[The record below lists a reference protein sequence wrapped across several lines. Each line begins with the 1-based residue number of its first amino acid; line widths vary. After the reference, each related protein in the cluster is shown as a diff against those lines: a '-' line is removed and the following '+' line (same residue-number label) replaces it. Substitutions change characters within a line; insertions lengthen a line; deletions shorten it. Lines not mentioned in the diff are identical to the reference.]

1 MSTVAIALT
10 SFFVLLLLGV
20 PVAYSLL
27 MGSSAAILFGGF
39 VPLAIVVERAFSP
52 TQSFLLLAV
61 PFFIL
66 AGELLASGT
75 LGKQLVNLAARVV
88 GRFNG
93 GLAQASV
100 VTSMLFGGVSGSAV
114 ADASG
119 VGSVMIPWQKRE
131 GYPARFAAAVNA
143 ASSTIGVIVPPSI
156 PMIVYAAV
164 SGASVAAL
172 FVAGLLPGALVGVT
186 QLFICWWVAKRNGFP
201 RHKEPFRI
209 GEVAKQFGL
218 AMPAILMP
226 VLVLGFLI
234 GGVATVTEVS
244 VVAAAYA
251 LLLRVLLYRDLSP
264 REFVRLLG
272 NAGIATGV
280 VMLLIM
286 ASTALSW
293 LLTVEQT
300 AEELTS
306 FFLGAG
312 ASFIV
317 VVLFMNLVMFL
328 VGAFLDMPAAILLL
342 APVFIPLAEAI
353 GLDPIQLGIMMTL
366 NLALGLFTP
375 PVGTTLYI
383 STAIAGE
390 KIENVSKALLPFYG
404 AGLVTL
410 ALVSFVPAFT
420 IIITAS
426 Q

>member
-1 MSTVAIALT
+1 MTTVALALGA
-10 SFFVLLLLGV
+10 FFLLLLLGV

-27 MGSSAAILFGGF
+27 MGTSAAILLGGV
-39 VPLAIVVERAFSP
+39 VPLDIVVQRSFAP

-75 LGKQLVNLAARVV
+75 LGRQLVDLAARVV

-93 GLAQASV
+93 GLGQASV

-119 VGSVMIPWQKRE
+119 VGSVLIPWQKRE

-164 SGASVAAL
+164 SGTSVAAL
-172 FVAGLLPGALVGVT
+172 FVAGIVPGLLVGVS
-186 QLFICWWVAKRNGFP
+186 QLFICWYVAKRQGFP
-201 RHKEPFRI
+201 RHAQPFELGATVR
-209 GEVAKQFGL
+209 QFGL
-218 AMPAILMP
+218 ALPAILMP
-226 VLVLGFLI
+226 VLVLGSLI
-234 GGVATVTEVS
+234 TGIATVTEVS
-244 VVAAAYA
+244 VVAALYA
-251 LLLRVLLYRDLSP
+251 LLLRIFLYRDLSLP
-264 REFVRLLG
+264 QFMRSL
-272 NAGIATGV
+272 AGAGMATGV

-286 ASTALSW
+286 TSTALSW
-293 LLTVEQT
+293 LLTVERT
-300 AEELTS
+300 PTTLVS
-306 FFLGAG
+306 WFLGAG
-312 ASFIV
+312 ASFVV

-353 GLDPIQLGIMMTL
+353 GMNLVQLGIMMTL

-390 KIENVSKALLPFYG
+390 KIENTSKALLPFYA

-410 ALVSFVPAFT
+410 GLVSFVPFFT
-420 IIITAS
+420 ITP
-426 Q
+426 

>member
-1 MSTVAIALT
+1 MITVAIAFGA
-10 SFFVLLLLGV
+10 FFLLLLLGV

-27 MGSSAAILFGGF
+27 MGTSIGLLIGGT
-39 VPLAIVVERAFSP
+39 VPLDIVVQRSFSP

-75 LGKQLVNLAARVV
+75 LGRQLVDLATKAV

-93 GLAQASV
+93 GLGQASV

-119 VGSVMIPWQKRE
+119 VGSVLIPWQKRE
-131 GYPARFAAAVNA
+131 GYPGRFAAAVNA
-143 ASSTIGVIVPPSI
+143 ASSTIGVIIPPSI

-164 SGASVAAL
+164 SGSSVAAL
-172 FVAGLLPGALVGVT
+172 FLAGVIPGVLVGVS
-186 QLFICWWVAKRNGFP
+186 QLVICWYVAKRNGFP
-201 RHKEPFRI
+201 RHAEPFHAGVI
-209 GEVAKQFGL
+209 LKQFGL
-218 AMPAILMP
+218 ALPAILMP
-226 VLVLGFLI
+226 VLVLGSLI
-234 GGVATVTEVS
+234 AGIATVTEVS
-244 VVAAAYA
+244 VVAAVYA
-251 LLLRVLLYRDLSP
+251 LALRLLFYRDLDLTGLIRSL
-264 REFVRLLG
+264 V
-272 NAGIATGV
+272 NAGLATGV

-293 LLTVEQT
+293 LLTVERT
-300 AEELTS
+300 PVLLTEW
-306 FFLGAG
+306 FFGAG
-312 ASFIV
+312 ASFV
-317 VVLFMNLVMFL
+317 LVVLFMNLVMFV

-353 GLDPIQLGIMMTL
+353 GMDLIQLGIIMTL

-390 KIENVSKALLPFYG
+390 KIENTTKALVPFYA
-404 AGLVTL
+404 AGVVTL
-410 ALVSFVPAFT
+410 GLVSFVPALT
-420 IIITAS
+420 L
-426 Q
+426 